1 MLSQAQYESTCTSI
15 AGCSFSLLLSIYW
28 GVMNKL
34 VRTDAAFL
42 ATGQSCLL
50 GEIFTFGRPGGLP
63 VVAPFEV
70 LKETT
75 SFFL

>member
-1 MLSQAQYESTCTSI
+1 
-15 AGCSFSLLLSIYW
+15 
-28 GVMNKL
+28 MNKL